1 VNESITV
8 FILPGSAQSTMTTQ
22 ALLDARIPFVVIDLA
37 TDEGA
42 FDVVQQLGYES
53 VPVVVVGG
61 ASWSGF
67 RPDRIRDV
75 AAARASEQYL
85 VPIDPM
91 DELGCESCQ

>member
-1 VNESITV
+1 MNKSLTV
-8 FILPGSAQSTMTTQ
+8 FILPDSAQSTMTTQ
-22 ALLDARIPFVVIDLA
+22 ALLDARIPLVVVDLA

-53 VPVVVVGG
+53 VSVVVVGE

-67 RPDRIRDV
+67 RPDRIREV
-75 AAARASEQYL
+75 ASARASELYL

-91 DELGCESCQ
+91 DELECESCQ